1 MFGIL
6 GKQLYLCAMAELGNG
21 WIPYIEENGN
31 TYNGISA
38 WDMDDAFSEVLW
50 EDNGMP
56 PEDDDIW
63 EEL

>member
-1 MFGIL
+1 
-6 GKQLYLCAMAELGNG
+6 MAELGNG